1 MKRIILLLPIFLFT
15 ILWVGCASEELTSA
29 KLYIQQEQWDKAE
42 EFLVKALDA
51 EPNNPEVPYLLGDL
65 IYGKRGDWQDMNDMF
80 ERALKLDPEKPIL
93 QGATV
98 KEYVANSREKYWV
111 DQYNAGVKYFN
122 DYRHAEEGSKEDL
135 LNKTIQVLEDA
146 VLINPKEGKAY
157 TLLATCYY
165 QAGNKDKAQE
175 FAVKAV
181 EQTPEDAQ
189 ANFTTGQILSSIGE
203 KEAAIPYFKKA
214 IELDPSNSSAIRSLA
229 QLYYDLDQVE
239 NSIQTYEQAITK
251 EEDKK
256 IKADLYFNLGVLY
269 MKVEDYTNAEDS
281 FNMAY
286 DLNPDDV
293 EALVGMAQTFEGAEK
308 WSRAEKYYKELI
320 FIDPDNPNH
329 YKGMARVLLKQ
340 GKVDEANHYYQK
352 GKALE

>member
-1 MKRIILLLPIFLFT
+1 MKRLPFVIPIMLMT
-15 ILWVGCASEELTSA
+15 LIWVGCASEELTSA
-29 KLYIQQEQWDKAE
+29 KLYIQQQNWEKAE

-51 EPNNPEVPYLLGDL
+51 EPNNPEVPFLLGDL
-65 IYGKRGDWQDMNDMF
+65 IYGKRGDWEKMDAMF
-80 ERALKLDPEKPIL
+80 KKAMELGPDKTIM

-98 KEYVANSREKYWV
+98 EKYVTNSREKYWV

-122 DYRHAEEGSKEDL
+122 DYRGADGDAKDEFISKAIEA
-135 LNKTIQVLEDA
+135 LNNAI
-146 VLINPKEGKAY
+146 LINPDDGKTY

-165 QAGNKDKAQE
+165 QAGNKEKAKE
-175 FAVKAV
+175 IAERSVKQSPDDV
-181 EQTPEDAQ
+181 Q
-189 ANFTTGQILSSIGE
+189 ANLTAGQILNNIGDQ
-203 KEAAIPYFKKA
+203 EAAIPYFKKA
-214 IELDPSNSSAIRSLA
+214 VDLDPSNSAAIRNLA
-229 QLYYDLDQVE
+229 QVYYDLNQVE
-239 NSIQTYEQAITK
+239 NSIRTYEQAISK
-251 EEDKK
+251 ETDNK

-269 MKVEDYTNAEDS
+269 MKVEDFTQAEDN

-293 EALVGMAQTFEGAEK
+293 EALVGMAQTFEGAGK

-340 GKVDEANHYYQK
+340 GKADEATHYYQK